1 MRLYYRRDS
10 MIYIGNRFVN
20 GNELKSSTYKAEQN
34 EIIDKMSRY
43 QERYSFFNL
52 QHFQF
57 TLQLR
62 YSIIQAA
69 RQLFASKAK
78 FTTFESAR
86 SNERYWTLTEQGG
99 FKLKSGVR
107 PSDAINDIFQNGTL
121 YGFECATGIVII
133 FYKAV
138 LDSINDS
145 QFNRI
150 YQGLYLRDWQSD
162 NDLPI
167 YTRRGND
174 YLPGDCLY
182 FDNPQFNPKT
192 PQWRGENVIDLGNDL
207 YFGHGI
213 GIKTAEGII
222 ESLNNRRK
230 PYATESA
237 YLLSQVTRL
246 DDQYLYQFSTRGDEL
261 PFLTSRTIVTKIGSN
276 HYYR

>member
-1 MRLYYRRDS
+1 
-10 MIYIGNRFVN
+10 MIIIGNREVN
-20 GNELKSSTYKAEQN
+20 GNELKSSAFKTEQI
-34 EIIDKMSRY
+34 EMIDKMDRY
-43 QERYSFFNL
+43 QESYSFMNN

-57 TLQLR
+57 TLQIR
-62 YSIIQAA
+62 YATIQAA
-69 RQLFASKAK
+69 RHLLASKAK
-78 FTTFESAR
+78 FTTFERAHC
-86 SNERYWTLTEQGG
+86 NERFWNLTEQGG
-99 FKLKSGVR
+99 FKLKQGMN
-107 PSDAINDIFQNGTL
+107 PADAINDIFQNGVE
-121 YGFECATGIVII
+121 YGFECATAMVII

-138 LDSINDS
+138 LDSINNA

-150 YQGLYLRDWQSD
+150 YQGIYLRDWQSD

-222 ESLNNRRK
+222 ESLNKRRK
-230 PYATESA
+230 AYATESA

-246 DDQYLYQFSTRGDEL
+246 DNRYLYQFSNNAQSRAQIPT
-261 PFLTSRTIVTKIGSN
+261 FLASKTIVSKIGSATFY
-276 HYYR
+276 H